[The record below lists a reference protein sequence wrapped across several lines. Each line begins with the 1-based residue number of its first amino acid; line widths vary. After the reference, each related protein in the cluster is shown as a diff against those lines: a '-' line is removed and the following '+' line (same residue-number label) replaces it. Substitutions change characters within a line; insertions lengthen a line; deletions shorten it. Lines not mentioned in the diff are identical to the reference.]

1 MHHIHAP
8 GPEPKLM
15 AVPTVFIGDSLHFE
29 TEYLTVRLTDK
40 FREVEKREQLIRN
53 VMQCID
59 STVKDA
65 AEMGLLRQEC
75 ARYQIQV
82 NPDKVKATAQLR
94 EQLTELGEQH
104 KTLEALVSVV
114 KEASDSPRFFT
125 PEEFKSLP
133 VDSIRFVL
141 ASLNGRT
148 IRFENLGGVH
158 PIEPL
163 ETSDPRVVVALIRHQ
178 MGHPVTVL

>member
-8 GPEPKLM
+8 GQEPKLM
-15 AVPTVFIGDSLHFE
+15 AVPTVFISDSLHFE
-29 TEYLTVRLTDK
+29 TEYLIVRLTDK

-94 EQLTELGEQH
+94 EQLIELDERH
-104 KTLEALVSVV
+104 KTLEAVVSAVN
-114 KEASDSPRFFT
+114 EASDSPRFFI
-125 PEEFKSLP
+125 PQEFKSLP
-133 VDSIRFVL
+133 VDSIRAVL

-148 IRFENLGGVH
+148 I
-158 PIEPL
+158 
-163 ETSDPRVVVALIRHQ
+163 
-178 MGHPVTVL
+178 

>member
-15 AVPTVFIGDSLHFE
+15 AVPTVFISDALHFE
-29 TEYLTVRLTDK
+29 TEYLIVRLTDK
-40 FREVEKREQLIRN
+40 FRAVEKREQLIRS
-53 VMQCID
+53 VIQCIG
-59 STVKDA
+59 SAVKDD

-75 ARYQIQV
+75 ALYQIQV

-94 EQLTELGEQH
+94 EQLIELGEQH
-104 KTLEALVSVV
+104 KTLEAVVAVV
-114 KEASDSPRFFT
+114 KEASNSPRFFT

-133 VDSIRFVL
+133 VDSIRIVL

-148 IRFENLGGVH
+148 IRFENLGGDY
-158 PIEPL
+158 PIEPI

>member
-29 TEYLTVRLTDK
+29 TEYLIVRLTDK
-40 FREVEKREQLIRN
+40 FRVVEKREQLIRN
-53 VMQCID
+53 VIQCID
-59 STVKDA
+59 STVKDD

-75 ARYQIQV
+75 ALYQIQV

-104 KTLEALVSVV
+104 KTLEAVVSAV
-114 KEASDSPRFFT
+114 KEASYSPRFFT
-125 PEEFKSLP
+125 PEEFKSFP
-133 VDSIRFVL
+133 VDSIRVVL

-148 IRFENLGGVH
+148 IRFENLGGDH
-158 PIEPL
+158 QIEPI

-178 MGHPVTVL
+178 MGHPVAIL

>member
-1 MHHIHAP
+1 MHHIHARD
-8 GPEPKLM
+8 PEPKLM
-15 AVPTVFIGDSLHFE
+15 AVPAVFISDSLHFE

-53 VMQCID
+53 VLQCID
-59 STVKDA
+59 RTVKDA

-82 NPDKVKATAQLR
+82 NPDKMKATAQLR
-94 EQLTELGEQH
+94 EQLSELGEQH
-104 KTLEALVSVV
+104 KNLEAVVSAV

-133 VDSIRFVL
+133 VDSIRVVL

-148 IRFENLGGVH
+148 IRFENWAAF
-158 PIEPL
+158 I
-163 ETSDPRVVVALIRHQ
+163 Q
-178 MGHPVTVL
+178 